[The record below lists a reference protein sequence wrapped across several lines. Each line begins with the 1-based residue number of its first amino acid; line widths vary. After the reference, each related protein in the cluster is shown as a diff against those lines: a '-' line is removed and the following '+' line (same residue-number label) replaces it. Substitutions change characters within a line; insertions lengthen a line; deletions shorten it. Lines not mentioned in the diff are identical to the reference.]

1 MPKEDGELTDEELE
15 IVVGGAD
22 FKKMLSD
29 WADYCS
35 DNGEPEMVQVI
46 KESVETATR
55 ATAPKVIPEADLLE
69 KKKKKQQKGKK
80 RAAKVAKRK
89 AKKKKKDDRCTRIA
103 KRKYDTWPS
112 AYASGAV
119 VKCRQGK
126 IWKDLKEEDI
136 QAEEAVIEELQ
147 LIEDEIL
154 EKKKAKTDYSKEK
167 KSGLHGWFSRQ
178 GGKGKSSGWVDCNTC
193 RKDKKTGRKK
203 CKPCG
208 RAEGEKRA
216 KYPSCRP
223 TPGACGTPGKGSKW
237 GKKSEGLQYHLDN
250 GIGIEENI
258 FRPGSDEYFN
268 LFQEVREL
276 YRTGQYTLN
285 EAEDYFIN
293 ELDIGEYGIYEGQ
306 IVPLDYPM
314 LEEELDE
321 AKYKGREVKLGAPGA
336 QRTEGGRARV
346 YVRDPK
352 SGKVRQISF
361 GSSMPD
367 AMGDSEEA
375 RKRRK
380 NFGDRHNCAKKKD
393 KTAPGYWS
401 CRATKMFGRNIP
413 GWW

>member
-1 MPKEDGELTDEELE
+1 M
-15 IVVGGAD
+15 
-22 FKKMLSD
+22 
-29 WADYCS
+29 
-35 DNGEPEMVQVI
+35 
-46 KESVETATR
+46 
-55 ATAPKVIPEADLLE
+55 
-69 KKKKKQQKGKK
+69 
-80 RAAKVAKRK
+80 
-89 AKKKKKDDRCTRIA
+89 
-103 KRKYDTWPS
+103 
-112 AYASGAV
+112 
-119 VKCRQGK
+119 
-126 IWKDLKEEDI
+126 
-136 QAEEAVIEELQ
+136 
-147 LIEDEIL
+147 
-154 EKKKAKTDYSKEK
+154 
-167 KSGLHGWFSRQ
+167 
-178 GGKGKSSGWVDCNTC
+178 
-193 RKDKKTGRKK
+193 
-203 CKPCG
+203 
-208 RAEGEKRA
+208 
-216 KYPSCRP
+216 
-223 TPGACGTPGKGSKW
+223 
-237 GKKSEGLQYHLDN
+237 
-250 GIGIEENI
+250 
-258 FRPGSDEYFN
+258 
-268 LFQEVREL
+268 
-276 YRTGQYTLN
+276 N